1 MPVISVRNLTHAY
14 DEKAALQD
22 VSFTVRSGT
31 CAVILGPS
39 GSGKS
44 TLLRCIAGLEAQKEG
59 QVLFDGSDVSALSPS
74 QRKIAMVFQSAALFA
89 YTKIKDNI
97 GYGLRKLGWSK
108 EECRQMVYEAAE
120 KLHIENLL
128 ERYPHAASGGER
140 QRASIARALVR
151 KPDILLLDEP
161 FSSLDARLS
170 EELQQEVIR
179 LQKETGMTMI
189 MVTHDQSEAVNM
201 ADQVILLH
209 EGKIQS
215 AGSPKDLYENPPNL
229 FTALFLGTERLNV
242 IPFESAMF
250 AKLKSVYGFG
260 DEVRTAALRP
270 SALLVSEEGELNGT
284 VISVHEGYEERE
296 AAVLCED
303 MQLLVRTH
311 ATMKSSE
318 RVNLK
323 IREGFLYLF
332 KEDGASVKLK
342 PVV

>member
-1 MPVISVRNLTHAY
+1 
-14 DEKAALQD
+14 
-22 VSFTVRSGT
+22 
-31 CAVILGPS
+31 VILGPS

-59 QVLFDGSDVSALSPS
+59 QVLFDGSDVSSLSPS
-74 QRKIAMVFQSAALFA
+74 QRRIAMVFQSAALFSH
-89 YTKIKDNI
+89 TRIKDNI
-97 GYGLRKLGWSK
+97 GYGLRKLGYSK
-108 EECRQMVYEAAE
+108 EEIRQMVCESAR
-120 KLHIENLL
+120 KLHIEDLL
-128 ERYPHAASGGER
+128 ERYPHAVSGGER

-209 EGKIQS
+209 EGKTQ
-215 AGSPKDLYENPPNL
+215 AMGSPKELYRDPPNL
-229 FTALFLGTERLNV
+229 FTASFLGSGRVNV
-242 IPFESAMF
+242 IPQDSALF
-250 AKLKSVYGFG
+250 AKLKTVYGF
-260 DEVRTAALRP
+260 DEEAVTAAVRP
-270 SALLVSEEGELNGT
+270 TGLSVQEEGELNGIA
-284 VISVHEGYEERE
+284 VSVHEGYEERE
-296 AAVLCED
+296 AMVLCED
-303 MQLLVRTH
+303 TQLLVRTQ
-311 ATMKSSE
+311 AAVKPGD

-332 KEDGASVKLK
+332 REDGASVKRK